1 MKSQTKVLSLWPDDL
16 TFYYAMISIANRE
29 LDKYGLAELLESLVA
44 K

>member
-16 TFYYAMISIANRE
+16 TLYYAANRE
-29 LDKYGLAELLESLVA
+29 LDKYGLAELLESLVV